1 MNGNSILRPNTPGRD
16 GLSPRTR
23 SLLKAME
30 RHQAKCRKL
39 QEARAALEERVTDAL
54 ADAAQARAA
63 YFTSLSVDEANV
75 AELERRAKVAAGATP
90 QLADDKTNG

>member
-1 MNGNSILRPNTPGRD
+1 MSAQHTPGRD

-23 SLLKAME
+23 SLLKIVE

-39 QEARAALEERVTDAL
+39 QEARAALEEQVTDAL

-63 YFTSLSVDEANV
+63 YLTSLSVDEANV
-75 AELERRAKVAAGATP
+75 SELARRAKATGSAA
-90 QLADDKTNG
+90 LHSRDDQTHE